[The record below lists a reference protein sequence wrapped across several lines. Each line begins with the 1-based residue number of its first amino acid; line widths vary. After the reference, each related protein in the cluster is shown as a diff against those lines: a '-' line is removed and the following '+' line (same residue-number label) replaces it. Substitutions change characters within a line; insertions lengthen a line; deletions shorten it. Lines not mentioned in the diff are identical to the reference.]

1 MKHFQYLSKEKR
13 NEIFLYEPIHFS
25 KETERETLAYT
36 LGATLYMP
44 GNRTV
49 ISNDVLSGK
58 FLNGKHEGLTSMV
71 ICLED
76 SIGDT
81 EVESAE
87 ENTVRQI
94 EDISNSILKGTFD
107 QRNLPLIFVRIRNE
121 GQMKRLASKLK
132 HHIQLLSGFV
142 FPKFTS
148 ENGRG
153 YYAALEEIA
162 LLYSVTLYGMPI
174 LETKEIIYKELRM
187 EELLGIKEILDD
199 YYELVLNVRL
209 GGTDLSGLFG
219 IRRSRDTTIYDI
231 SVIRDCITDIINVFG
246 RCEKEYV
253 ISGPVWEYFG
263 GGQRILKPQIRQ
275 TPFQQAN
282 GTEGLEFRA
291 NLIDRYDDGLIH
303 EIVLDN
309 TNGLVGK
316 TIIHP
321 LHIKIVNALNA
332 VTKEEYLDASAI
344 LDQAQSYNGVIRSEF
359 SNKMNEIKPHYNWAR
374 KIILKS
380 KIYGVFHEQ
389 QSFIDLIS
397 ETTNEQL
404 YI

>member
-1 MKHFQYLSKEKR
+1 MKHFQYLPKEKR

-44 GNRTV
+44 GNRTA
-49 ISNDVLSGK
+49 ISSDVLSGK

-81 EVESAE
+81 EVEAAE
-87 ENTVRQI
+87 DNTVKQI
-94 EDISNSILKGTFD
+94 ETLSNSILKGQFD

-121 GQMKRLASKLK
+121 EQMKRLALKLE
-132 HHIQLLSGFV
+132 HHLQLLSGFV

-153 YYAALEEIA
+153 FYTVLQEIA
-162 LLYSVTLYGMPI
+162 NLYSVTLYGMPI
-174 LETKEIIYKELRM
+174 LETKEIIYKESRM
-187 EELLGIKEILDD
+187 NELLGIKAILDD

-246 RCEKEYV
+246 RCEKEYI

-275 TPFQQAN
+275 TPFQQAY
-282 GTEGLEFRA
+282 GSEGLEFRA

-344 LDQAQSYNGVIRSEF
+344 LDQAISYNGVIRSEY

-389 QSFIDLIS
+389 QSFIDLIN
-397 ETTNEQL
+397 ETANEQI

>member
-1 MKHFQYLSKEKR
+1 MKHFHYLSKEKR
-13 NEIFLYEPIHFS
+13 SEIFLYEPIHFS
-25 KETERETLAYT
+25 KETEREMLAYA

-44 GNRTV
+44 GSRTA
-49 ISNDVLSGK
+49 IAGDVLSGK

-81 EVESAE
+81 EVEAAE
-87 ENTVRQI
+87 ANTVRQI
-94 EDISNSILKGTFD
+94 QTISDSVLKGQFD
-107 QRNLPLIFVRIRNE
+107 QRNLPLIFVRIRSRE
-121 GQMKRLASKLK
+121 QMKRLAEKLK

-153 YYAALEEIA
+153 YYSTLQQIA
-162 LLYSVTLYGMPI
+162 SDASVTLYGMPI
-174 LETKEIIYKELRM
+174 LETKEIIYKETRLN
-187 EELLGIKEILDD
+187 ELLGIKAILDD
-199 YYELVLNVRL
+199 FYEYVLNVRL

-275 TPFQQAN
+275 TPFQQAY
-282 GTEGLEFRA
+282 GHEGLEFRA

-332 VTKEEYLDASAI
+332 VTREEYLDASSI

-380 KIYGVFHEQ
+380 KLYGVFHEQ

-397 ETTNEQL
+397 ETANEQL

>member
-1 MKHFQYLSKEKR
+1 LQ
-13 NEIFLYEPIHFS
+13 
-25 KETERETLAYT
+25 
-36 LGATLYMP
+36 
-44 GNRTV
+44 
-49 ISNDVLSGK
+49 
-58 FLNGKHEGLTSMV
+58 
-71 ICLED
+71 
-76 SIGDT
+76 
-81 EVESAE
+81 
-87 ENTVRQI
+87 
-94 EDISNSILKGTFD
+94 
-107 QRNLPLIFVRIRNE
+107 
-121 GQMKRLASKLK
+121 
-132 HHIQLLSGFV
+132 
-142 FPKFTS
+142 
-148 ENGRG
+148 
-153 YYAALEEIA
+153 EIA
-162 LLYSVTLYGMPI
+162 TLYSVTLYGMPI
-174 LETKEIIYKELRM
+174 LETKEIIYKESRM
-187 EELLGIKEILDD
+187 NELLGIKSILDD
-199 YYELVLNVRL
+199 YFELVLNVRL

-246 RCEKEYV
+246 RCEKEYI

-275 TPFQQAN
+275 TPFQQAY
-282 GTEGLEFRA
+282 GSEGLEFRA

-344 LDQAQSYNGVIRSEF
+344 LDQAISYNGVIRSEY
-359 SNKMNEIKPHYNWAR
+359 SNKMNEIKPHHNWAR

-389 QSFIDLIS
+389 QSFIDLIN
-397 ETTNEQL
+397 EPANEQI